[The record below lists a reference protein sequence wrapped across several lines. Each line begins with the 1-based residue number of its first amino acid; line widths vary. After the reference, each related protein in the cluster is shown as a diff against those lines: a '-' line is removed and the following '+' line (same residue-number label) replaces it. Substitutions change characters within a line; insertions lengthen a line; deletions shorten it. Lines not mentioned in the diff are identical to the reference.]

1 MQLPARIPAV
11 GWLSVRRPQA
21 FDRRLAAGLFSLAG
35 IGVLLTAGL
44 TSSPAVPLPE
54 PDPGAARALVA
65 LMRAGE
71 GQSWLSTYDFTRT
84 LADGRRLRQ
93 TMQEGRSPELHVLAA
108 GSAMTIQGP
117 TRTYSCTLVD
127 TGSACHQQATGRTL
141 PESEVLRVA
150 IAAGAYG
157 VTRQA
162 GATIAGE
169 PASCFRVLAT
179 GRGGLPDVGVE
190 TDVCL
195 APDGIAL
202 RDRVVRATGAV
213 DERTVRA
220 IRRDVTTAE
229 VEQLARGFDPE
240 SGSGPR

>member
-1 MQLPARIPAV
+1 
-11 GWLSVRRPQA
+11 VRRPQA

-44 TSSPAVPLPE
+44 TSSPVLPLPQ
-54 PDPGAARALVA
+54 PDAGAARALVA

-71 GQSWLSTYDFTRT
+71 GKSWLITYSFTRT

-93 TMQEGRSPELHVLAA
+93 TMQEGRSAELHVLTA
-108 GSAMTIQGP
+108 GSALTIRTP
-117 TRTYSCTLVD
+117 TRAYSCTLVD
-127 TGSACHQQATGRTL
+127 TGSACYQQTTGRTL

-169 PASCFRVLAT
+169 RASCFRVLAT
-179 GRGGLPDVGVE
+179 GHGGLPDVGVE

-195 APDGIAL
+195 AADGITL
-202 RDRVVRATGAV
+202 RDHVVRATGDV

-220 IRRDVTTAE
+220 IRRDVSTAD

-240 SGSGPR
+240 RAPGPG

>member
-1 MQLPARIPAV
+1 
-11 GWLSVRRPQA
+11 VRRPQA
-21 FDRRLAAGLFSLAG
+21 FDRRLAAGLFSLVA

-44 TSSPAVPLPE
+44 TSSPTLPLPL
-54 PDPGAARALVA
+54 PDRGAARELVA

-71 GQSWLSTYDFTRT
+71 GKSWLITYDFTRT
-84 LADGRRLRQ
+84 LANGRQLRQ
-93 TMQEGRSPELHVLAA
+93 TMEEGRSPRLHVLSA
-108 GSAMTIQGP
+108 GSAMTIESP
-117 TRTYSCTLVD
+117 TRTYSCTLV
-127 TGSACHQQATGRTL
+127 GAESACHEATKGRTL

-157 VTRQA
+157 VTRRA

-169 PASCFRVLAT
+169 HARCFRVLAT

-195 APDGIAL
+195 ATDGITL
-202 RDRVVRATGAV
+202 RDRVVHATGDV
-213 DERTVRA
+213 DERTVRV
-220 IRRDVTTAE
+220 IRRDVATAD

-240 SGSGPR
+240 RAAAPR

>member
-1 MQLPARIPAV
+1 M
-11 GWLSVRRPQA
+11 RRPQA
-21 FDRRLAAGLFSLAG
+21 FDRRLAAGLFSLAA

-44 TSSPAVPLPE
+44 ASTPALPLPA
-54 PDPGAARALVA
+54 PDPGAAHELVA

-71 GQSWLSTYDFTRT
+71 GRSWLITSDFTRT
-84 LADGRRLRQ
+84 LRNGRRLRQ
-93 TMQEGRSPELHVLAA
+93 TMQEGRSPKLHVLTA
-108 GSAMTIQGP
+108 GSAMTIETP

-127 TGSACHQQATGRTL
+127 TGSACHETTTGRTL
-141 PESEVLRVA
+141 PESEVLRIA

-169 PASCFRVLAT
+169 PARCFRVLAT
-179 GRGGLPDVGVE
+179 GHGGLPAVGVE

-195 APDGIAL
+195 APDGVTL
-202 RDRVVRATGAV
+202 RDRVVRATGDV
-213 DERTVRA
+213 DERTARA
-220 IRRDVTTAE
+220 VRRDVSPAD

-240 SGSGPR
+240 HAPSPG